1 MYIQAQLSCELQQYL
16 EYYTK
21 YVLKN
26 NNPKINRGYI
36 IKKALEQI
44 EEFAVNKNIDIIQ
57 LDWEEIFNDDIEEI
71 IKIIDTNNIKKM
83 NSTINLKAD
92 VNEKLEELQR
102 EFLKIFEIKR
112 YYKSSVIR
120 LILKAAILLNE
131 NKTLPIIINY

>member
-26 NNPKINRGYI
+26 NNSKINRGYI

-102 EFLKIFEIKR
+102 ESLKIFEVKR

>member
-1 MYIQAQLSCELQQYL
+1 
-16 EYYTK
+16 
-21 YVLKN
+21 
-26 NNPKINRGYI
+26 
-36 IKKALEQI
+36 
-44 EEFAVNKNIDIIQ
+44 
-57 LDWEEIFNDDIEEI
+57 
-71 IKIIDTNNIKKM
+71 M

-102 EFLKIFEIKR
+102 EFLKIFEVKR

>member
-1 MYIQAQLSCELQQYL
+1 MYIQVQLSCELQQYL

-26 NNPKINRGYI
+26 NNPKINKGYI

-44 EEFAVNKNIDIIQ
+44 EEFAVNKNINVIQ

-83 NSTINLKAD
+83 NSTINLKAEID
-92 VNEKLEELQR
+92 EKLEE
-102 EFLKIFEIKR
+102 
-112 YYKSSVIR
+112 
-120 LILKAAILLNE
+120 
-131 NKTLPIIINY
+131 

>member
-1 MYIQAQLSCELQQYL
+1 MYIQVQLSCELQQYL

-21 YVLKN
+21 HVLKN

-44 EEFAVNKNIDIIQ
+44 EEFSVRHNIDMIK
-57 LDWEEIFNDDIEEI
+57 LDWEEIFNADIEEV
-71 IKIIDTNNIKKM
+71 IKVVDTTSIKKM
-83 NSTINLKAD
+83 NSTINLKAE

-102 EFLKIFEIKR
+102 EFLKIFEVKR

-120 LILKAAILLNE
+120 LILKSAILLNE
-131 NKTLPIIINY
+131 NKKLPIIINY